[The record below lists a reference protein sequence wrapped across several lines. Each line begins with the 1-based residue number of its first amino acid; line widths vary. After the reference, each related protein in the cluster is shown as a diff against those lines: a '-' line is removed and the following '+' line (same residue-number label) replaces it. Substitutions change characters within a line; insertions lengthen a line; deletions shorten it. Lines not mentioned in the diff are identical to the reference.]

1 MAVSERRTPPPS
13 PCNFTCIVD
22 RKKGWCVG
30 CLRTLDEIGRWEQMS
45 PEQQWAVVDQLSLR
59 RTSVDTHG
67 S

>member
-1 MAVSERRTPPPS
+1 MAVMDRRNPPPS

-22 RKKGWCVG
+22 HRRSWCVG

-45 PEQQWAVVDQLSLR
+45 TAEKWTVIDRLDARRASLE
-59 RTSVDTHG
+59 TDG